1 MSKMLTH
8 SRIRLSPCDCPR
20 SLPRRQE
27 RGGHAL
33 GSWEAD
39 ERLAGVGRGGAH
51 MYHQAIT
58 GSKGLKMYH
67 VAFFT
72 SSGRR
77 DGDGMSSSLNL
88 FHERSQE
95 RLVPAAI
102 SGCPQTL
109 GAEAYPRP
117 HSLLFTPEET
127 RGRRLELPRD
137 AFLD

>member
-1 MSKMLTH
+1 MSKMLTS

-33 GSWEAD
+33 GGWEAD
-39 ERLAGVGRGGAH
+39 ERLAGVGRGGTH

-72 SSGRR
+72 SSGRK
-77 DGDGMSSSLNL
+77 DGDEMSSSLNP

-95 RLVPAAI
+95 RLVPTAV
-102 SGCPQTL
+102 SGCQQTL
-109 GAEAYPRP
+109 GVEAHPCP
-117 HSLLFTPEET
+117 HSPLFTPEET
-127 RGRRLELPRD
+127 RGRRLVFPRD